1 MDTSRLIDDINNGN
15 FNEKLLD
22 IYIDKER
29 ILRQRRV
36 LGVCIIQQKNTII
49 LRKRIL
55 A

>member
-29 ILRQRRV
+29 LH
-36 LGVCIIQQKNTII
+36 LYIQIKM
-49 LRKRIL
+49 
-55 A
+55 